1 MRYMALFVLVMLC
14 TVSVA
19 DTDVAEL
26 TAADAAEL
34 ERAEV
39 HAEAARDALETL
51 FRGIESA
58 PERTR
63 EESSNAQLVQRSE
76 NIRADEP
83 SLGRVPAGYLDA
95 AAEKAFKQ
103 LRDNLLATHDVAL
116 MRNELAAYVAA
127 YPQHR
132 EARVT
137 LARLYILTDATSAA
151 VQTLAPLL
159 TPLAKRQHP
168 DWQPWF
174 WAGTAYLA
182 QGDHARA
189 RQMLDAAVAKDSAS
203 ADVWIQLAVL
213 EQELDN
219 HSGALQYIAI
229 AEQLDADA
237 GAIHLNRGY
246 SLERLGRLEDALS
259 AYQRFLVSDMSHSSL
274 SLRPTVMRR
283 IADIAAVVEQRK
295 VARNS

>member
-1 MRYMALFVLVMLC
+1 MRSIALFVLVLLC
-14 TVSVA
+14 TASVA

-34 ERAEV
+34 ERAEL
-39 HAEAARDALETL
+39 HADAARDALETL

-58 PERTR
+58 PEAADDAMANPQPT
-63 EESSNAQLVQRSE
+63 QRAE
-76 NIRADEP
+76 VIRADEP
-83 SLGRVPAGYLDA
+83 SIGRVPAGYLDA

-103 LRDNLLATHDVAL
+103 LRDNLRATHDVAL
-116 MRNELAAYVAA
+116 MRNELAAYVAD
-127 YPQHR
+127 YPHHR
-132 EARVT
+132 EARIT
-137 LARLYILTDATSAA
+137 LARLYLLSDAAA
-151 VQTLAPLL
+151 TALQTLTPLL
-159 TPLAKRQHP
+159 TPFAKRQHP

-182 QGDHARA
+182 EGDHVRA

-219 HSGALQYIAI
+219 HTGALQYIAI

-237 GAIHLNRGY
+237 GAVHLNRGY
-246 SLERLGRLEDALS
+246 SLERLGRLEDALR
-259 AYQRFLVSDMSHSSL
+259 AYQRFLVSDMSHSSV

-283 IADIAAVVEQRK
+283 IADIAAVVEERR
-295 VARNS
+295 VSRNS

>member
-1 MRYMALFVLVMLC
+1 MRYMALVVLVMLC

-19 DTDVAEL
+19 DTDVADL
-26 TAADAAEL
+26 SAAEAAEL

-39 HAEAARDALETL
+39 HAEAARDALEML

-58 PERTR
+58 PESAR
-63 EESSNAQLVQRSE
+63 EETADVSPSQRAE
-76 NIRADEP
+76 HIRTDEP
-83 SLGRVPAGYLDA
+83 SVGRVPAGYLDA
-95 AAEKAFKQ
+95 AAERAFKQ
-103 LRDNLLATHDVAL
+103 LRDNLLATHDVVL
-116 MRNELAAYVAA
+116 MRNELAAYVTAH
-127 YPQHR
+127 PHHR

-137 LARLYILTDATSAA
+137 LARLYILSDSPGVAL
-151 VQTLAPLL
+151 QTLAPLL

-182 QGDHARA
+182 EGDHARA

-213 EQELDN
+213 EQEVDN

-237 GAIHLNRGY
+237 GAVHLNRGY

-259 AYQRFLVSDMSHSSL
+259 AYQRFLVSDMSHSSV

-295 VARNS
+295 ALRRT